1 MAVKKPGFSNAV
13 GSRNRRVNRYAAA
26 GDNREDR
33 RHKEARGTTIGY
45 DTVPTPDE
53 ITDSGN
59 NLAQFAVDEVVE
71 SEGSTSNDGV
81 DVVQTVAAGALGV
94 DSNGF
99 VVNNQQQQ
107 LAIGRALASGP
118 RLLIL
123 DEPTEGIQPNI
134 VHEIG
139 DIIIQLNREESLTV
153 LLVEQK
159 LPFARRVATG
169 FDLMERGRVV
179 ASGDIAELSE
189 DLIQRHLAV

>member
-94 DSNGF
+94 DDAVTLEAASADIRLSSR
-99 VVNNQQQQ
+99 NNK
-107 LAIGRALASGP
+107 REY
-118 RLLIL
+118 RL
-123 DEPTEGIQPNI
+123 
-134 VHEIG
+134 
-139 DIIIQLNREESLTV
+139 
-153 LLVEQK
+153 
-159 LPFARRVATG
+159 
-169 FDLMERGRVV
+169 
-179 ASGDIAELSE
+179 
-189 DLIQRHLAV
+189 